1 MKVNVAGGDGK
12 KLSDRDELYEAA
24 IDVVIRERRG
34 SVSLLQRSLGIG
46 YGRAARLIDFME
58 EDGIVG
64 PYKGSQAR
72 EILMTLEQWEQRGE
86 TAEPAAPSKPSRSN
100 KILMPPAEPRMSPGT
115 IRAVKPVA
123 DEGAPSDDGFDE
135 ENQQPPFAADD
146 EETGHGGDEEEPEE
160 EEPEEEEQ
168 DEEEEEDEEIDED
181 EGGDELEDEL
191 DEEDPEE
198 EEEDEEQA
206 EDEED
211 EAEDSEAQVEER
223 QPAARRGRKRWKAES
238 A

>member
-1 MKVNVAGGDGK
+1 
-12 KLSDRDELYEAA
+12 
-24 IDVVIRERRG
+24 
-34 SVSLLQRSLGIG
+34 
-46 YGRAARLIDFME
+46 
-58 EDGIVG
+58 
-64 PYKGSQAR
+64 
-72 EILMTLEQWEQRGE
+72 
-86 TAEPAAPSKPSRSN
+86 
-100 KILMPPAEPRMSPGT
+100 MSPGT
-115 IRAVKPVA
+115 IGAVEPVA

-135 ENQQPPFAADD
+135 ENQQPPFAADN

-223 QPAARRGRKRWKAES
+223 QPAARRGRKALEGRERLSCRRHGNRPWPQASRGGRPGNCGYAVGLMAGLCVVLLFQAFRMAYRDVGYDFTSYLLAARALRDGSNPYQLEMPFPYLYPLFP
-238 A
+238 AFGLIR